1 MNIAILGATGKFG
14 KRLTSKLLENEDYK
28 LTLISKSAGDVFD
41 ENEQITAKNIDASN
55 LEDLK
60 EALENQDLVY
70 CAISGSDLPS
80 IAENLVEI
88 NPKRLILMGAVG
100 IYNELAEGNG
110 SEYNVDNEPPQIPN
124 TKAVKILEDSEL
136 DYTIFRPGFLRDGDE
151 DDYVITHKGET
162 PKGYYTTFQS
172 VLKIALEIIENPELY
187 FRESISITRD
197 MT

>member
-14 KRLTSKLLENEDYK
+14 KRLTSKLLENEKYK
-28 LTLISKSAGDVFD
+28 LTLISKSSGEVFD
-41 ENEQITAKNIDASN
+41 DSEQITAKSIDAGN

-60 EALENQDLVY
+60 EALKNQDLVY

-110 SEYNVDNEPPQIPN
+110 FEYNVDNEPPQIPN
-124 TKAVKILEDSEL
+124 TKAVNILEGSEL

-151 DDYVITHKGET
+151 DDYVITYKGET

-187 FRESISITRD
+187 LRESISITRD

>member
-1 MNIAILGATGKFG
+1 M
-14 KRLTSKLLENEDYK
+14 
-28 LTLISKSAGDVFD
+28 TLIPKSAGEVFED
-41 ENEQITAKNIDASN
+41 SEQIRAKSIDASS

-80 IAENLVEI
+80 IAQNLVEI
-88 NPKRLILMGAVG
+88 NPKRLIFMGAVG

-124 TKAVKILEDSEL
+124 TKSVAILESIDL
-136 DYTIFRPGFLRDGDE
+136 DYTIFLPGFLREGDE
-151 DDYVITHKGET
+151 NDYVITEKGET
-162 PKGYYTTFQS
+162 PKGYYTTFES
-172 VLKIALEIIENPELY
+172 VLKIAMEIIENPQLY
-187 FRESISITRD
+187 SHKSISITRD